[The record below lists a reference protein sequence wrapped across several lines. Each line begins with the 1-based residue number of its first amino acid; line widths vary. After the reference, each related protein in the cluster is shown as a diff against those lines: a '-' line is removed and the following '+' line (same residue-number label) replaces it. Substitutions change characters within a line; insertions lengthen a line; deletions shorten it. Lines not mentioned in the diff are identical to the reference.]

1 MARRLA
7 IPLVVALLL
16 TAPAWGQ
23 GADERQRE
31 IDAKITQL
39 RAKIADVN
47 RREGVL
53 TSEISAVTAKIRALE
68 DDVDRASA
76 RLATLEGELV
86 VLKNRLAALTQ
97 VYRLQTEKLNLL
109 RRQHAVAERRL
120 QRRLV
125 AIYQADAPSTMEVVL
140 SASSFTD
147 LIDSLDYVNDIGLQD
162 RLIAHQVATAKRQT
176 AEARART
183 ERTRARVAA
192 TTRAVET
199 RTNEQ
204 RAVYARLVTSRE
216 ELASTRSVKEG
227 ALGSLHETRRE
238 FLHEVAGLERAS
250 AALAA
255 RIRSAQTAGPPPTT
269 FAARPSAVPSSAVS
283 SSGFVWPVAGPVTS
297 GFGWRWG
304 RMHEG
309 VDIAAPTGAPIVAS
323 ASGVVIYAGWMD
335 GYGNLVVVDHGGGL
349 STAYAHQ
356 SSIGVAVG
364 QSVAQGQT
372 IGYVGC
378 TGHCFGSH
386 LHFEVRVNGAAVDPL
401 GYL

>member
-7 IPLVVALLL
+7 IPLVLVLLL

-23 GADERQRE
+23 GADDRQQA
-31 IDAKITQL
+31 IDAKIDRL
-39 RAKIADVN
+39 RAKIANVN
-47 RREGVL
+47 RRESVL

-68 DDVDRASA
+68 DDVDRAST
-76 RLATLEGELV
+76 RLATLESELV
-86 VLKNRLAALTQ
+86 VLKNQLARLTQ
-97 VYRLQTEKLNLL
+97 LFRLQTEQLKLL

-120 QRRLV
+120 ERRLV
-125 AIYQADAPSTMEVVL
+125 AIYQTDAPSTLEVVL
-140 SASSFTD
+140 AASSFTD
-147 LIDSLDYVNDIGLQD
+147 LLDGLAYVNDIGLQD
-162 RLIAHQVATAKRQT
+162 RRIAEHVATAKRKTQD
-176 AEARART
+176 ARART
-183 ERTRARVAA
+183 ARTRSRVAQ
-192 TTRAVET
+192 TTRAVEL

-204 RAVYARLVTSRE
+204 RAVYERLIASQD
-216 ELASTRSVKEG
+216 ELAG
-227 ALGSLHETRRE
+227 ARNLKQGTLVALQASERE

-255 RIRSAQTAGPPPTT
+255 RIQSAQAAGSPPTT
-269 FAARPSAVPSSAVS
+269 FTASTSTVSA
-283 SSGFVWPVAGPVTS
+283 SGFVWPVAGPVTS

-349 STAYAHQ
+349 ATAYAHQ
-356 SSIGVAVG
+356 SSIGVGVG

-372 IGYVGC
+372 IGYIGC

-386 LHFEVRVNGAAVDPL
+386 LHFEVRVKGVAVDPL